1 MLPEPKK
8 KSWKEMSKDELKE
21 EFLKC
26 KNDVKY
32 FICNYIKVEH
42 QLLGLINFDLFPFQ
56 ERIIDDLENNRF
68 NFLRKFRQAG
78 CTTIGCAY
86 IMHMAVFQKNKT
98 ITILSIGDTESIEIL
113 SRIKIMYDELPPW
126 MQPKIIRGGD
136 NKHTLELSNGNKIK
150 ARPAKKTSGRS
161 LASYFL
167 MIDEAAFIE
176 HIDDIWAAVYPIIS
190 TGGRVFVLSTVNGM
204 GNWYFNTY
212 QEARAGRNE
221 FNLIDI
227 DWWEHPQYKYNEKY
241 EWLYEYIR
249 EKDKKYDV
257 NRFEEVTKRNIGLK
271 RWRQEYEKEFLG
283 TGATYIDGESL
294 QFLHENIKHNYDTK
308 YQGRMRV
315 WKEPVPYH
323 EYVMGVD
330 TALGRELDYSSF
342 VIINAYNGE
351 QVAEFYSNKTPINEF
366 AEIIAREGIY
376 YNICKIVPERNGIG
390 ANLVTEL
397 FERQEYENL
406 WLDDRSE
413 LGINITSTNNQVYL
427 SNMEEAIRNR
437 RITINSDRLV
447 KELLAFEI
455 NENGKVEAAKGHHD
469 DLISALKLAVIGYVE
484 IAKTAPNMMMQN
496 RTNAPEPLS
505 MDNRRAFAATT
516 YKNIP
521 MEEVKWILGKDK

>member
-32 FICNYIKVEH
+32 FIRNYIKVEH

-56 ERIIDDLENNRF
+56 ERIIDDLETNRF

-126 MQPKIIRGGD
+126 MQPKIVRGGD

-176 HIDDIWAAVYPIIS
+176 HIDEIWAAVYPIIS

-257 NRFEEVTKRNIGLK
+257 ARFEEVTKRNIGLK

-283 TGATYIDGESL
+283 TGSTYIDGESL
-294 QFLHENIKHNYDTK
+294 QFLHENIKQSYDTK

-315 WKEPVPYH
+315 WKTSEPYY
-323 EYVMGVD
+323 EYIMGVD
-330 TALGRELDYSSF
+330 TSLGRELDYSSF
-342 VIINAYNGE
+342 VILNAYNGE
-351 QVAEFYSNKTPINEF
+351 QVAEFYSNNTPIDEF
-366 AEIIAREGIY
+366 AEIIATEAML
-376 YNICKIVPERNGIG
+376 YNVCKVVPERNGIG
-390 ANLVTEL
+390 ANLVSEL
-397 FERQEYENL
+397 FDRQEYENI
-406 WLDDRSE
+406 WLDDRNE
-413 LGINITSTNNQVYL
+413 LGINITSTNREVIL
-427 SNMEEAIRNR
+427 SDMEEAIRNR
-437 RITINSDRLV
+437 KVTVNSDRLV
-447 KELLAFEI
+447 KELLSFEI
-455 NENGKVEAAKGHHD
+455 NKNGRVEAAKGHHD
-469 DLISALKLAVIGYVE
+469 DLISSLSLAVKGLNQLLEKSPTLVTTL
-484 IAKTAPNMMMQN
+484 K
-496 RTNAPEPLS
+496 RTQPEPLTIS
-505 MDNRRAFAATT
+505 ERQSYSGKHFKGLPIED
-516 YKNIP
+516 
-521 MEEVKWILGKDK
+521 VKWILGKNN

>member
-1 MLPEPKK
+1 MLPDVKK
-8 KSWKEMSKDELKE
+8 KSWKEMNKEELKE

-32 FICNYIKVEH
+32 FIKNYIKVEH
-42 QLLGLINFDLFPFQ
+42 QLLGLVPFDLFPFQ
-56 ERIIDDLENNRF
+56 ERIIDDLETNRF

-126 MQPKIIRGGD
+126 MQPKIVRGGD

-176 HIDDIWAAVYPIIS
+176 HIDEIWAAVYPIIS

-221 FNLIDI
+221 FNLIEI

-249 EKDKKYDV
+249 EKDKKFDV

-294 QFLHENIKHNYDTK
+294 QFLHENINHNYDTK

-323 EYVMGVD
+323 DYVMGVD

-342 VIINAYNGE
+342 VILNAYNGE

-366 AEIIAREGIY
+366 AEIVAREGIY
-376 YNICKIVPERNGIG
+376 YNMCKVIPERNGIG
-390 ANLVTEL
+390 ANLVSEL
-397 FERQEYENL
+397 FERQEYENI
-406 WLDDRSE
+406 WFDDRNE
-413 LGINITSTNNQVYL
+413 MGINITSNNNEVLL
-427 SNMEEAIRNR
+427 SDMEEAVRNR
-437 RITINSDRLV
+437 KVTVNSERMV
-447 KELLAFEI
+447 KELLSFEI
-455 NENGKVEAAKGHHD
+455 KESGRVEAAKGQHD
-469 DLISALKLAVIGYVE
+469 DLISALKLAVHGLNKLL
-484 IAKTAPNMMMQN
+484 ATSPNLLTKLKPN
-496 RTNAPEPLS
+496 SPEPLS
-505 MDNRRAFAATT
+505 ISDRRDASAKYF
-516 YKNIP
+516 KGLPI
-521 MEEVKWILGKDK
+521 EEVKWILGKSN

>member
-1 MLPEPKK
+1 MLPEVKK
-8 KSWKEMSKDELKE
+8 KSWKEMSKEELKE

-32 FICNYIKVEH
+32 FIRNYIKVEH
-42 QLLGLINFDLFPFQ
+42 QLLGLVNFDLFPFQ
-56 ERIIDDLENNRF
+56 ERIIDELESNRF

-136 NKHTLELSNGNKIK
+136 NKHTLELSNGCKIK

-212 QEARAGRNE
+212 QEAKAGRNE
-221 FNLIDI
+221 FNLTEI

-241 EWLYEYIR
+241 EWLYEHIR

-257 NRFEEVTKRNIGLK
+257 RRFEEITKKNIGLK

-283 TGATYIDGESL
+283 TGSTYIDGESL
-294 QFLHENIKHNYDTK
+294 QFLHENISHKYDTK

-315 WKEPVPYH
+315 WKYPEPYFD
-323 EYVMGVD
+323 YIMGVD

-342 VIINAYNGE
+342 IILNAYNGE
-351 QVAEFYSNKTPINEF
+351 QVAEFYSNKTSIDEF
-366 AEIIAREGIY
+366 AQIIATEAMM
-376 YNICKIVPERNGIG
+376 YNVCKVIPERNGIG
-390 ANLVTEL
+390 ANLVNEL

-406 WLDDRSE
+406 WLDDRGDF
-413 LGINITSTNNQVYL
+413 GINITSTNNEVML
-427 SNMEEAIRNR
+427 AEMEEALRNR
-437 RITINSDRLV
+437 KITINSERLV
-447 KELLAFEI
+447 KELLSFEI
-455 NENGKVEAAKGHHD
+455 NKNGKVEATKGHHD
-469 DLISALKLAVIGYVE
+469 DLIAALKLAVKGLNVLIE
-484 IAKTAPNMMMQN
+484 KSPALLTKLKAST
-496 RTNAPEPLS
+496 PEPLS
-505 MDNRRAFAATT
+505 ISDRKSISEKHFKGLST
-516 YKNIP
+516 
-521 MEEVKWILGKDK
+521 EDVKWILGRNK